1 VKTIYLSLG
10 SNVGDR
16 EARLRE
22 AILRLDDDDVR
33 VLRRS
38 PVYETEPQD
47 VKDQGWFLNAVIE
60 AETELFPLQLLGR
73 TQTIELQSG
82 RQRTRVG
89 GPRTLDIDILLYG
102 NFAIRTARLEIPHPR
117 MTARR
122 FVLEPLA
129 QLAPDLRHPATGR
142 TMREILAEV
151 RGQQVAPTGIIL

>member
-1 VKTIYLSLG
+1 VKTIFLSLG

-22 AILRLDDDDVR
+22 AIVRLDDDDVR

-73 TQTIELQSG
+73 TQTIEMQLG
-82 RQRTRVG
+82 RQRTKVG

-102 NFAIRTARLEIPHPR
+102 NFVIRTAQLEIPHPR
-117 MTARR
+117 MASRR

-129 QLAPDLRHPATGR
+129 ELAPDLRHPVTGR
-142 TMREILAEV
+142 TVREMLAEI
-151 RGQQVAPTGIIL
+151 RGQQVVPTDIIL